1 MIYSEAKIL
10 MNNSYFKECHKKVCN
25 DVMERKGLEFN
36 HWVRHNINGK
46 FGLKDNDLRWCW
58 RNSINT
64 HPYCFCDL
72 YNFSVDL
79 GMNELDFSNR
89 NQWFNNIKKLWIF
102 LESKWELFFTD
113 NKETKYYYQLL
124 LRTNKS
130 WSNGQITT
138 IAFLYVFREIFKG
151 YEFKKIHFSLDRGDL
166 DDFGGIDIRIFTK
179 TGEEFT
185 IQVKSGEFQ
194 ENLNSFSLTSSVNDL
209 RSPATHYCFVDIKN
223 NQTKVVV
230 FKNEKEKISRSEEIY
245 FFPKEL
251 LENKVIIKNMP
262 VPQILHEILT
272 HCAKNKIV
280 FDLKNN
286 QEEINN
292 ITWVFEPEKVVTVTI
307 SNFKDENLNK
317 YLFEKFEELK
327 EALK

>member
-1 MIYSEAKIL
+1 
-10 MNNSYFKECHKKVCN
+10 
-25 DVMERKGLEFN
+25 
-36 HWVRHNINGK
+36 
-46 FGLKDNDLRWCW
+46 
-58 RNSINT
+58 
-64 HPYCFCDL
+64 
-72 YNFSVDL
+72 
-79 GMNELDFSNR
+79 MNELDFSNR

-194 ENLNSFSLTSSVNDL
+194 GFSVEGIFGYADRLTKEELMVQQ
-209 RSPATHYCFVDIKN
+209 IKN
-223 NQTKVVV
+223 
-230 FKNEKEKISRSEEIY
+230 
-245 FFPKEL
+245 
-251 LENKVIIKNMP
+251 
-262 VPQILHEILT
+262 ILAQAGI
-272 HCAKNKIV
+272 
-280 FDLKNN
+280 
-286 QEEINN
+286 
-292 ITWVFEPEKVVTVTI
+292 
-307 SNFKDENLNK
+307 
-317 YLFEKFEELK
+317 
-327 EALK
+327 